1 MYPMLYALPLITLV
15 LVLATP
21 AYAQT
26 THEILIP
33 SGAAD
38 PNSPRFWY
46 DVSTGNPTQA
56 KSLSLPETACFGV
69 TPTPNLTR

>member
-1 MYPMLYALPLITLV
+1 MHPVLYALPLMTLV

-46 DVSTGNPTQA
+46 DVSTGNPTGEITI
-56 KSLSLPETACFGV
+56 LPETACFGI
-69 TPTPNLTR
+69 TPTPNPTR